1 MPFQSMRPTTVE
13 RVRAPGPRRI
23 GGALVLAVVFLWSTG
38 CGGELPPP
46 DPPSSSSPAPTPTGP
61 VSIPAD
67 GATLRSFGY
76 TFGPVE
82 QFSLPRSSVISAA
95 VDQANNLTAVLSAPP
110 AGEVAAY
117 LRRALPAAGF
127 TIAEDDPGALTLTF
141 TGHGWR
147 GSFTG
152 NSSASALLLRPV

>member
-1 MPFQSMRPTTVE
+1 ML
-13 RVRAPGPRRI
+13 I
-23 GGALVLAVVFLWSTG
+23 ALLRWGSG
-38 CGGELPPP
+38 CGSELPPP
-46 DPPSSSSPAPTPTGP
+46 PDPTTTSPPASTPAGS

-67 GATLRSFGY
+67 GATMRSFGY

-82 QFSLPRSSVISAA
+82 QLSLPRTAVISAT
-95 VDQANNLTAVLSAPP
+95 VDQANNVTAVLSAPR

-127 TIAEDDPGALTLTF
+127 SITDDDPVALTLTF

-152 NSSASALLLRPV
+152 NESASALLLRPAK

>member
-1 MPFQSMRPTTVE
+1 ML
-13 RVRAPGPRRI
+13 I
-23 GGALVLAVVFLWSTG
+23 ALLGWSSG
-38 CGGELPPP
+38 CAGELPPP
-46 DPPSSSSPAPTPTGP
+46 DPTTTSPPASTPAGS

-67 GATLRSFGY
+67 GATLQSFGY
-76 TFGPVE
+76 TFGPIE

-95 VDQANNLTAVLSAPP
+95 VDQANNVTAVLSVPP

-127 TIAEDDPGALTLTF
+127 TIAEDDPGAMTLTF